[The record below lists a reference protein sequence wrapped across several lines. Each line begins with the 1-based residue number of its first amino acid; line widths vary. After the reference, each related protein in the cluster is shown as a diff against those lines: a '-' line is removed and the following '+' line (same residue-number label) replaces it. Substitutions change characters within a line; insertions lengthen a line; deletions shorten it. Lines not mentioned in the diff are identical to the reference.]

1 MDGLKPQGEEFK
13 VIYSKWQMVMLVKQ
27 KKTAISIDN
36 TLLVV
41 FAGWTAEVAFSCEN
55 TEVFS
60 SDIF

>member
-41 FAGWTAEVAFSCEN
+41 FAG
-55 TEVFS
+55 
-60 SDIF
+60 